1 MKMKNVEDIYPLSPT
16 QQGMLFHTLYAP
28 QSGIY
33 CEQLGITFR
42 APLDIPAF
50 KKAWECVVERHPI
63 LRTAF
68 VWEKIDEPLQVVRQ
82 KVEIP
87 WEEQDWQGLPAPE
100 QAAALESF
108 LRASRT
114 RGFELAQAPL
124 MRLALLRLSAD
135 AVHVVWN
142 YHHLLLDGVSTNQV
156 LHEVFTYYQ
165 ALRQGHMPTLPRPRP
180 YRDYIAWLQEQALPA
195 AETFWRQ
202 HLAGFTAPTPLVV
215 DRPKKAGTTAT
226 AEESSGEYELRL
238 SRATTTALQT
248 FARQNQVT
256 LNTLVQ
262 GAWAL
267 LLSRYSGE
275 SDVVFGITVS
285 TRPATLPGADSMV
298 GLFINSL
305 PVRVQVPPE
314 QRVLAF
320 LKKMQAE
327 QVEVRQYD
335 YSPLVQV
342 QGWSEVPR
350 GQPLF
355 ESLLV
360 FENYSQAAAQAEPGE
375 RLKLGD
381 IWWGKERATY
391 PLTLTVAPQ
400 AELLLRAGY
409 EPARFE
415 EQTIQRLLGHLLQ
428 LLEGMVAEP
437 EQSLGDI
444 PLLTAPERHQ
454 LLVAWNQQGVTSA
467 DDLQQQCLHT
477 LFEAQAARTPEAV
490 AVTYGDLQVTYAE
503 LNARANQV
511 ARYLQRRGVGPEALV
526 GLCTERSVEMI
537 VGLLGILKAGGAYVP
552 LDPSYP
558 TERLAFMLANAQ
570 APVLLTQAALSRQ
583 HAELFGASGGT
594 GATPLQAVLLDADW
608 PQISQESTDNLASS
622 VSAANLAYVIYTS
635 GSTGRP
641 KGVMVSHRGLGNL
654 ARSQIQTF
662 AVSPDSRVLQFA
674 SPSFD
679 AAVSE
684 LAMALLAGATLC
696 LDEEQF
702 LHSAPDL
709 LRLLREQAITTV
721 TLPPSL
727 LAVLPVEE
735 LPALRTLVVAGEAC
749 QPEWLA
755 RWAAEG
761 RRLCNAYGPTE
772 VTVCATMT
780 PWESTSPTLPIGRPI
795 ANAAI
800 YLLDKRLQPVPVGVP
815 GEVYIGGVGLAR
827 GYLGQP
833 EMTAERFIPHPFA
846 SEQNGPASPGARL
859 YKTGDLARY
868 LPDGNLEFLGRQDT
882 QVKVRGYR
890 IELQEIETRLAA
902 HPAVQAAVV
911 MAWEGH
917 SPQAPSEEQA
927 DEKASAH
934 GEKRLVAYVV
944 YRPEEALTS
953 HQLYTFLQ
961 QELPAYMI
969 PSLFIELEALPLTPS
984 GKVDRRA
991 LPSPDEAH
999 TQRGNTF
1006 APPRNS
1012 VEEELAKIWADVLG
1026 LEQVSVEDNFFELG
1040 GHSLLATQVI
1050 SRIRDAFQIELPV
1063 WTIFETLTI
1072 AGLARAI
1079 ILQEIEETDSDV
1091 LAQVLEQHD

>member
-28 QSGIY
+28 RSGIY

-42 APLDIPAF
+42 APLNIAAF
-50 KKAWECVVERHPI
+50 KKAWEYVVERHPI

-68 VWEKIDEPLQVVRQ
+68 VWEGIDEPLQVVRQ
-82 KVEIP
+82 KVELP
-87 WEEQDWQGLPAPE
+87 WEEQDWQSVPAPE
-100 QAAALESF
+100 QAAYLEAY
-108 LRASRT
+108 LRASRM

-124 MRLALLRLSAD
+124 MRLALLRVSAD
-135 AVHVVWN
+135 VVHFVWN
-142 YHHLLLDGVSTNQV
+142 YHHLLLDGVSTNRILQ
-156 LHEVFTYYQ
+156 EVFTCYQ
-165 ALRQGHMPTLPRPRP
+165 ALQQGQTPDLPRLQP
-180 YRDYIAWLQEQALPA
+180 YRNYIAWLQEQPLST
-195 AETFWRQ
+195 AEDFWRQ
-202 HLAGFTAPTPLVV
+202 HLAGFTAPTPLVL
-215 DRPKKAGTTAT
+215 DRPTHARTAVT
-226 AEESSGEYELRL
+226 ADESSGEYELRL
-238 SRATTTALQT
+238 SHATTAALQA

-275 SDVVFGITVS
+275 RDVVFGITVS
-285 TRPATLPGADSMV
+285 ARPATLPGADTMV

-305 PVRVQVPPE
+305 PLRVQVSPE
-314 QRVLAF
+314 ERVLPF
-320 LKKMQAE
+320 LKQVQAE

-342 QGWSEVPR
+342 QGWSEIPR

-360 FENYSQAAAQAEPGE
+360 FENYSQAAAQDEPGE
-375 RLKLGD
+375 QARLGD

-409 EPARFE
+409 ELARFD
-415 EQTIQRLLGHLLQ
+415 EQTIQRLLGHLRQ
-428 LLEGMVAEP
+428 LLEGMVAKP
-437 EQSLGDI
+437 ERPLGDI
-444 PLLTAPERHQ
+444 PLLAAPERHQ
-454 LLVAWNQQGVTSA
+454 LLVEWNQQFAPAAGDFQPA
-467 DDLQQQCLHT
+467 CLHT
-477 LFEAQAARTPEAV
+477 LFEEQVAKTPEAV
-490 AVTYGDLQVTYAE
+490 ALAYGDLQITYAE

-511 ARYLQRRGVGPEALV
+511 ARYLQRRGVGPEVLV
-526 GLCTERSVEMI
+526 GLCVERSVEMV

-552 LDPSYP
+552 LDPAYP
-558 TERLAFMLANAQ
+558 TERLAFMLADAH
-570 APVLLTQAALSRQ
+570 APVLLTQAPLRQQ
-583 HAELFGASGGT
+583 HAELFGASSGT
-594 GATPLQAVLLDADW
+594 GGAPLQVVLLDADW
-608 PQISQESTDNLASS
+608 PQISQESAEYLASRVS
-622 VSAANLAYVIYTS
+622 VANLAYVIYTS

-654 ARSQIQTF
+654 ARSQIHTF
-662 AVSPDSRVLQFA
+662 AVTPNSRVLQFA

-696 LDEEQF
+696 LHAEHL

-709 LRLLREQAITTV
+709 LHLLREQAITTV

-755 RWAAEG
+755 RWAAPG

-772 VTVCATMT
+772 VTVCATMA
-780 PWESTSPTLPIGRPI
+780 PWESTNPPLPIGRPI
-795 ANAAI
+795 ANTAI
-800 YLLDKRLQPVPVGVP
+800 YLLDQRLQPVPVGVP

-833 EMTAERFIPHPFA
+833 GLTAERFIPHPFA
-846 SEQNGPASPGARL
+846 SEQNGVAAPGARL

-882 QVKVRGYR
+882 QVKIRGYR
-890 IELQEIETRLAA
+890 IELQEIEARLTA
-902 HPAVQAAVV
+902 HPSVQAAVV
-911 MAWEGH
+911 LAWEGH
-917 SPQAPSEEQA
+917 PSQESA
-927 DEKASAH
+927 DQMSETATTQP
-934 GEKRLVAYVV
+934 GKRLVAYVV
-944 YRPEEALTS
+944 YHPEKALTS

-961 QELPAYMI
+961 EELPAYMI

-991 LPSPDEAH
+991 LPPPDEAH
-999 TQRGNTF
+999 AQRSDTF
-1006 APPRNS
+1006 VAPRNS
-1012 VEEELAKIWADVLG
+1012 VEEELAHIWAEVLG

-1050 SRIRDAFQIELPV
+1050 SRIREAFQIELPV
-1063 WTIFETLTI
+1063 WTIFETLTV
-1072 AGLARAI
+1072 AELAKAI
-1079 ILQEIEETDSDV
+1079 VLKELEEADSDV
-1091 LAQVLEQHD
+1091 VAQVLEQRD

>member
-33 CEQLGITFR
+33 CEQIGITFR
-42 APLDIPAF
+42 VPLNVPVF
-50 KKAWECVVERHPI
+50 KKAWEYVVERHPI

-68 VWEKIDEPLQVVRQ
+68 VWEGIDEPLQVVRQ
-82 KVEIP
+82 KVELP
-87 WEEQDWQGLPAPE
+87 WEEQDWQEESASE
-100 QAAALESF
+100 QAAYLEAY

-124 MRLALLRLSAD
+124 MSFAVLRVSD
-135 AVHVVWN
+135 EVVHFVWN
-142 YHHLLLDGVSTNQV
+142 YHHLLLDGVSTNRILQ
-156 LHEVFTYYQ
+156 EVFACYQ
-165 ALRQGHMPTLPRPRP
+165 ALQEGHAPVLPRPQP
-180 YRDYIAWLQEQALPA
+180 YRNYIAWLQEQPLAA
-195 AETFWRQ
+195 AENFWRQ
-202 HLAGFTAPTPLVV
+202 HLAGFTAPTPLVMN
-215 DRPKKAGTTAT
+215 RPTHARTAVTT
-226 AEESSGEYELRL
+226 EESSGEYEMRL
-238 SRATTTALQT
+238 SRTTTAALQA

-256 LNTLVQ
+256 LNTLLQ

-275 SDVVFGITVS
+275 DDVTFGITVS
-285 TRPATLPGADSMV
+285 TRPATLPGADTMI

-305 PVRVQVPPE
+305 PMRVPVPPDG
-314 QRVLAF
+314 QVLPF
-320 LKKMQAE
+320 LKKVQQE

-342 QGWSEVPR
+342 QGWSEIPR

-360 FENYSQAAAQAEPGE
+360 FENYSQAAAQDAHGE
-375 RLKLGD
+375 HVTLGST
-381 IWWGKERATY
+381 WWGKERATY

-409 EPARFE
+409 ELARFD
-415 EQTIQRLLGHLLQ
+415 EQTIQRLLGHLRQ

-437 EQSLGDI
+437 ERPLGDI
-444 PLLTAPERHQ
+444 PVLTAPERHQ
-454 LLVAWNQQGVTSA
+454 LLVEWNQQLA
-467 DDLQQQCLHT
+467 PAAEELQQACLHT
-477 LFEAQAARTPEAV
+477 LFEAQAEQTPEAV

-503 LNARANQV
+503 LNGRANQI
-511 ARYLQRRGVGPEALV
+511 ARHLQRRGVGPEVLV
-526 GLCTERSVEMI
+526 GLCMERSVEMI

-558 TERLAFMLANAQ
+558 TERLAFMLTDAH
-570 APVLLTQAALSRQ
+570 APVLLTQAPLRHQ
-583 HAELFGASGGT
+583 HADIFGASGVT
-594 GATPLQAVLLDADW
+594 GATPLQIVLLDTDW
-608 PQISQESTDNLASS
+608 PQISQESAENLAGS
-622 VSAANLAYVIYTS
+622 VSVTNLAYVIYTS

-654 ARSQIQTF
+654 ARSQIHTF
-662 AVSPDSRVLQFA
+662 AVTPTSRVLQFA
-674 SPSFD
+674 SLSFD

-684 LAMALLAGATLC
+684 LAMALLVGAPLC
-696 LDEEQF
+696 LNAEHV

-709 LRLLREQAITTV
+709 LHLLREQDITTV

-755 RWAAEG
+755 RWAAPG

-772 VTVCATMT
+772 VTVCATMA
-780 PWESTSPTLPIGRPI
+780 PWESTNPSLPIGRPI
-795 ANAAI
+795 TNTAI
-800 YLLDKRLQPVPVGVP
+800 YLLDKRMQPVAVGMP

-833 EMTAERFIPHPFA
+833 ALTAERFIPHPFA
-846 SEQNGPASPGARL
+846 SEQNSLASPGARL
-859 YKTGDLARY
+859 YRTGDLARH
-868 LPDGNLEFLGRQDT
+868 LPDGNLEFLGREDS

-890 IELQEIETRLAA
+890 VELQEIEARLTA
-902 HPAVQAAVV
+902 HPAVQAAIVL
-911 MAWEGH
+911 AWEGR
-917 SPQAPSEEQA
+917 SPQPPEAQPDEETTAQT
-927 DEKASAH
+927 
-934 GEKRLVAYVV
+934 EKRLVAYVV
-944 YRPEEALTS
+944 YHPEEAQS
-953 HQLYTFLQ
+953 HHQLYQFLQ
-961 QELPAYMI
+961 QQLPAYMI
-969 PSLFIELEALPLTPS
+969 PSLFIELESFPLTPS

-999 TQRGNTF
+999 TQRSSTF
-1006 APPRNS
+1006 VPPRNS
-1012 VEEELAKIWADVLG
+1012 VEEELANIWADVLG

-1050 SRIRDAFQIELPV
+1050 SRIRDALQIELPV
-1063 WTIFETLTI
+1063 WTIFEALTV

-1079 ILQEIEETDSDV
+1079 VLKELEEADSDV
-1091 LAQVLEQHD
+1091 VAQVLEQRD